1 MKASWAL
8 ALAILFACVDSG
20 CGTAHQFW
28 TTESAWR
35 SRKWMYDGIACQSSF
50 KAGFKAGYQFATCG
64 GDSCQPPGPHH
75 FWSAG
80 GMTEEDQ
87 RKAQAWCDGFTH
99 GTLAAQQDGAATAS
113 ALDAQTALPPEGVPD
128 VNYYA
133 NPNAFSPMGSSQS
146 MGQFG
151 PAQGAPDQFSQ
162 NQFAPG
168 QFPTGQFGN
177 APFAPV
183 NPGQFPSGQ
192 YWSDATPFATSTMPP
207 APIRS
212 TLEPPSSP
220 SSKVTF
226 PPAAPPTEVP
236 EPQATSN
243 AAPPARMPSS
253 IASPGVGS
261 LRTMIG
267 SELPR
272 APRPA
277 ALPDVGTT
285 AAPSAANPMSNAVP
299 PAPTMLPALKP
310 PAQAQPVEAP
320 DPFTSVS
327 PRSSESVPATL
338 PTPAIKS
345 TPAPQWELPIIH
357 D

>member
-8 ALAILFACVDSG
+8 ALGILIAGVDSG
-20 CGTAHQFW
+20 CGTVHQYW

-35 SRKWMYDGIACQSSF
+35 CRKWMYDGITCQSSF
-50 KAGFKAGYQFATCG
+50 KAGFKAGYKFATCG

-87 RKAQAWCDGFTH
+87 RNAQAWCDGFTH
-99 GTLAAQQDGAATAS
+99 GTLAAQQDGAATPS

-146 MGQFG
+146 MGQFV
-151 PAQGAPDQFSQ
+151 PSQSVSDQFSQ
-162 NQFAPG
+162 NQFFQNQFTPG
-168 QFPTGQFGN
+168 QFSAGQF
-177 APFAPV
+177 APGPYS
-183 NPGQFPSGQ
+183 PE
-192 YWSDATPFATSTMPP
+192 ATPFAPSTMPP

-212 TLEPPSSP
+212 TMESPSTPS

-226 PPAAPPTEVP
+226 PPAAPPSEAQ
-236 EPQATSN
+236 EPQVTSK
-243 AAPPARMPSS
+243 AAQPGRMPSS
-253 IASPGVGS
+253 TASPGIGS
-261 LRTMIG
+261 LRATIG

-277 ALPDVGTT
+277 ALPDFGTSG
-285 AAPSAANPMSNAVP
+285 APAPAYPMSNGIP
-299 PAPTMLPALKP
+299 PAPSLPPQKPPVQPLPAEQL
-310 PAQAQPVEAP
+310 
-320 DPFTSVS
+320 DPFASAS
-327 PRSSESVPATL
+327 PRSSESMPATL
-338 PTPAIKS
+338 PTPPIKS
-345 TPAPQWELPIIH
+345 TPLPQWELPIIH